1 MTERLN
7 WIEHCLYYNCVFVSF
22 FNLWVNGGKKLNHT
36 HLYVSSASTW
46 LDMGLMLINI
56 FVSLCCGVSR
66 NLKIFVICPNCMKRH
81 KKASL
86 LFFLTKEID
95 LLSFHWRWKWNDF
108 FFNTLTF
115 WMLFLFLFICS
126 FVFGYILTNWGF
138 PGGSVG
144 KESAWGIGDLGSISG
159 LGRSPGKGNGVP
171 HSRIL
176 AWEIPWAEGYSPWR
190 RKSQTQLS
198 D

>member
-81 KKASL
+81 KKANL

-95 LLSFHWRWKWNDF
+95 LLSFHLTWKWNDF
-108 FFNTLTF
+108 FLTLWPFGCCFFFCLFVHLFSVIF
-115 WMLFLFLFICS
+115 W
-126 FVFGYILTNWGF
+126 LTGA
-138 PGGSVG
+138 SLV
-144 KESAWGIGDLGSISG
+144 A
-159 LGRSPGKGNGVP
+159 
-171 HSRIL
+171 
-176 AWEIPWAEGYSPWR
+176 
-190 RKSQTQLS
+190 QLVKNLPEV
-198 D
+198 